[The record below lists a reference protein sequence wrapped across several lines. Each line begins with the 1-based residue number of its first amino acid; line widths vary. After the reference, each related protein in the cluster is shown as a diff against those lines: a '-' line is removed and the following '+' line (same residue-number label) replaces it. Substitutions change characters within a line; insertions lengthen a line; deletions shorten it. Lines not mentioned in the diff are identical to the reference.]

1 MTSPAA
7 PATTATHHAD
17 RLGAL
22 CGILG
27 PAAFVGAWLVGGVL
41 TDGYDPAREAISQL
55 AREGASTQ
63 PLMTAGLVVFGL
75 LIPVWAFAVARV
87 LDEPRLRISVTVAGL
102 ATIAVALFPLS
113 RDTGQP
119 QDVAHAVSAGLGY
132 VAMAVSPLLGALA
145 LRRRG
150 LRRAAAVSAAVGVV
164 SACALVASV
173 TTDYGGGFQ
182 RLGLTVVDAWY
193 VVVATWVLRR
203 TG

>member
-1 MTSPAA
+1 VTQPA

-17 RLGAL
+17 RLGAI

-27 PAAFVGAWLVGGVL
+27 PAAFVGAWVVGGAL
-41 TDGYDPAREAISQL
+41 TDGYDPTRDAISQL
-55 AREGASTQ
+55 AREGAPTQ
-63 PLMTAGLVVFGL
+63 PLMTSGLVVFGL

-102 ATIAVALFPLS
+102 ATVAVAVFPLT
-113 RDTGQP
+113 RDTGQL
-119 QDVAHAVSAGLGY
+119 QDVAHAVSAGIGY
-132 VAMAVSPLLGALA
+132 VAMAVSPLLGALG

-150 LRRAAAVSAAVGVV
+150 HRGAAALSALVAAV

-173 TTDYGGGFQ
+173 TTDFGGGFQ